1 MPLGL
6 LNFKDFITVDT
17 TFKTTNGYVTVLV
30 ARFIELGKCPAILVA
45 TISGKSGARS
55 LNYLYY
61 KEKSRMQSQWF
72 TVKEN
77 TCYINVR

>member
-1 MPLGL
+1 MLLGL

-55 LNYLYY
+55 LN
-61 KEKSRMQSQWF
+61 
-72 TVKEN
+72 
-77 TCYINVR
+77 